1 MTITC
6 INNMCKY
13 PLISMFVSL
22 ISLRLKGSPLQSSS
36 AKSGSFTNR
45 TVSPNL
51 GHNTELMGSVG
62 DLWNPRR
69 IQIHGGNKRV
79 WWDASLSTNW
89 FVMVGDS
96 NCTEQYAK
104 DSQSQFRSSS
114 QCLQAEHR
122 QRSLKPPASLT
133 IITKHGF
140 WLSKK
145 RLPLQSSMLHSKQ
158 RQSSRATLHYLILFS
173 PQSWYFA
180 HDMT

>member
-6 INNMCKY
+6 INNICKY

-62 DLWNPRR
+62 DLWHPRR

-158 RQSSRATLHYLILFS
+158 RQSSRAT
-173 PQSWYFA
+173 
-180 HDMT
+180 